1 MLFDRM
7 HEWERQKGLWLGK
20 LQLWGALGEDRTSKR
35 WTATEEEPW
44 KTRLFF

>member
-7 HEWERQKGLWLGK
+7 HEWECQKGLWLGK